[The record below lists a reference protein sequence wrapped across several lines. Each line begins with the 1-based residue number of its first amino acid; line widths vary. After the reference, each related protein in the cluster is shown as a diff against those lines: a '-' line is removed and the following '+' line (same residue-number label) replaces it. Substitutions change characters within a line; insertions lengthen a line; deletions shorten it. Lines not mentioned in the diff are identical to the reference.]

1 MDHQH
6 AQHSS
11 EADDATVDVALCVG
25 GEVLSKGLEVLLGN
39 VERVGR
45 VYRAADTEDLGRL
58 LASHPCDVVIVSVEQ
73 WPSLAEEP
81 ALAGDGLPRIL
92 VAGDEVRIRKA
103 FKSASATADG
113 FVFITDLSAE
123 SLDDSLS
130 RTVSGMMPMPPSLAR
145 HLLTGARR
153 IGQGRESRPVS
164 LTFRESEAL
173 ALLADGLSNKQIARA
188 LSISTHGAKRLVG
201 AVLLKLGAPNR
212 TAAVVTAMKS
222 GLV

>member
-1 MDHQH
+1 MDNNR
-6 AQHSS
+6 AQQSPD
-11 EADDATVDVALCVG
+11 ENDAALDIALCVE
-25 GEVLSKGLEVLLGN
+25 GEVLSKGLEVLLSHVRN
-39 VERVGR
+39 VGH
-45 VYRAADTEDLGRL
+45 VYRLVDSEDLGPL

-73 WPSLAEEP
+73 WS
-81 ALAGDGLPRIL
+81 ALDEKPTIAGGDLPRIL
-92 VAGDEVRIRKA
+92 VAGDEARIRKA

-113 FVFITDLSAE
+113 FVYITDLSAE
-123 SLDDSLS
+123 SLNDSLS

-145 HLLTGARR
+145 QLLTGARR
-153 IGQGRESRPVS
+153 IGHGRESRPVS

-173 ALLADGLSNKQIARA
+173 VLLADGLSNKQIARA